1 MFSVFLTVLFP
12 QTGND
17 LQIVSHVEHPSY
29 VYVDN
34 EFVGRVR
41 PQKSLGLEISKGEYD
56 VKIVN
61 KEEKVIY
68 RHKHNVK
75 QKESTYIDIQKPQ
88 GTLLVKNIA
97 DIQMMLTIDGKRRE
111 VIDAGKELELDIAA
125 GEHVFRTFYSVD
137 GHDILLEKESLLIKN
152 KKERTF
158 IIDDPTAGWVLIE
171 NKRNRDLNIIVDGVV
186 YDRITAKSTM
196 WLSVEFGR
204 NEIEIQDIKGRTV
217 TKESVQVRPYDV
229 ESIEILTQK

>member
-1 MFSVFLTVLFP
+1 MFSIFLTVLFP
-12 QTGND
+12 QKGND
-17 LQIVSHVEHPSY
+17 LQIVSHVEQPSY

-41 PQKSLGLEISKGEYD
+41 PQKSLGLEIPKGEYD

-61 KEEKVIY
+61 KEEKTIY
-68 RHKHNVK
+68 RHKHDVK
-75 QKESTYIDIQKPQ
+75 QKEPTYIDIQKPQ

-97 DIQMMLTIDGKRRE
+97 DTQMILTIDGKRRE
-111 VIDAGKELELDIAA
+111 VIDTGEELDLDIAA
-125 GEHVFRTFYSVD
+125 GEHVLRTFYSVD
-137 GHDILLEKESLLIKN
+137 GHDILLEKENLLIKN

-186 YDRITAKSTM
+186 YDRVSAKSTM

-217 TKESVQVRPYDV
+217 TKKSVQVRPYDV